1 MAVTSR
7 GRAAIACIILA
18 CVFTGFS
25 FRLVHIQVTKHEEY
39 AAKAAEYHSIKQVIY
54 ARRGSIL
61 DVNHLPLAQNE
72 PVKTVVADGSLI
84 KDHALVAS
92 LLAGPL
98 EMDESSVLERLRRT
112 YFSKQEGKEVPVRY
126 IVLKKEVP
134 ELVASEIQK
143 KLNEAKL
150 RGIFFEQDSIRVYPN
165 AEMLCHVLGFIDH
178 ENRGV
183 EGIER
188 VMNSYLRGHD
198 GLRYTERDRTG
209 KEIVAYRGQE
219 RPPRNGCNVRLTI
232 DMGLQTIVESE
243 LDAACKQYRPK
254 MATCILMRPQTGEII
269 ALANRPHYNLN
280 KQEGVPPGHRKNR
293 AIMDMIEPGSTFKIV
308 TTAAALTQKLVSP
321 ETMIFC
327 ENGHFRFGGRTLH
340 DHHPYASLS
349 VSDILIKSSN
359 IGVAKLGI
367 QLGDQ
372 RLYEFIRRFGF
383 GERTG
388 INLPG
393 EIGGVV
399 HPPHR
404 WSKISVVQLPMG
416 HGVGV
421 TPLQVVAATAVIAN
435 GGKLMIPQI
444 VSDITDESGAVVSS
458 FPPVEVRQVI
468 PENVAAQVRDA
479 MVEVTGKKGTARL
492 AAVPG
497 FKVAG
502 KTGTAQKVS
511 PTGGYERG
519 KYIVSFAGFM
529 PAEKPEFVALVLF
542 DEAQTKPGENYGGLV
557 AAPVFSR
564 IAERAARYL
573 NLTPSPEEPDTSLI
587 ATQAEHIR
595 D

>member
-7 GRAAIACIILA
+7 GRAAIACTALA

-25 FRLVHIQVTKHEEY
+25 FRLVHLQVAKHEEF
-39 AAKAAEYHSIKQVIY
+39 AALAANNHNIKQVIY

-61 DVNHLPLAQNE
+61 DVHKLPLAQNE

-84 KDHALVAS
+84 KDYALVAS

-98 EMDESSVLERLRRT
+98 EMDERGLLEKLQRK
-112 YFSKQEGKEVPVRY
+112 YFSKQEGMEVPSRY

-134 ELVASEIQK
+134 ELVASAINE
-143 KLNEAKL
+143 KLTEAKQ

-178 ENRGV
+178 ENRGI
-183 EGIER
+183 EGVER
-188 VMNSYLRGHD
+188 VMNDYLRGHD
-198 GLRYTERDRTG
+198 GFRYTERDRTG
-209 KEIVAYRGQE
+209 KEIVPYRGQE
-219 RPPRNGCNVRLTI
+219 RPPRDGCNVRLTI

-269 ALANRPHYNLN
+269 ALANRPHFNLN
-280 KQEGVPPGHRKNR
+280 KQEGVPPGNRKNR

-308 TTAAALTQKLVSP
+308 TTAAALAQKLVNP
-321 ETMIFC
+321 DTLIFC
-327 ENGHFRFGGRTLH
+327 ENGNFTFGGKTLH

-349 VSDILIKSSN
+349 VSDILVKSSN
-359 IGVAKLGI
+359 IGVAKMGI

-421 TPLQVVAATAVIAN
+421 TPLQVVSATAVIAN
-435 GGKLMIPQI
+435 GGRLLMPQI
-444 VSDITDESGAVVSS
+444 VKDITDESGAVITS
-458 FPPVEVRQVI
+458 FPPVEVRRVV
-468 PENVAAQVRDA
+468 PESVAAQVRDA
-479 MVEVTGKKGTARL
+479 MVQVTGKKGTARL
-492 AAVPG
+492 AAVTG

-511 PTGGYERG
+511 PNGGYEKG

-529 PAEKPEFVALVLF
+529 PADKPEFVGLVLF

-573 NLTPSPEEPDTSLI
+573 NLEPSPEEPDASLI